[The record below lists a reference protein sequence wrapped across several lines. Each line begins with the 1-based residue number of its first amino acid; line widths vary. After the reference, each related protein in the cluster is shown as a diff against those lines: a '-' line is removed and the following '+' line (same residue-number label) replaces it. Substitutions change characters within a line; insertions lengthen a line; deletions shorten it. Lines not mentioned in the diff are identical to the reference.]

1 MTEYDS
7 SKKKENYP
15 PKTILGRNEIYD
27 DLNRSLKGEYGA
39 ITKAGIKQGLYQRA
53 SQFIG
58 EEIEGLGLIRAK
70 KREIEIK
77 KKLAELEREAGLE
90 ERVKEERKE
99 ATQHLKADVLLII
112 LAL

>member
-27 DLNRSLKGEYGA
+27 DLNRSLKGEHGA
-39 ITKAGIKQGLYQRA
+39 ITKAKIKQTIYQRA
-53 SQFIG
+53 AQLLG

-90 ERVKEERKE
+90 ERV
-99 ATQHLKADVLLII
+99 
-112 LAL
+112 